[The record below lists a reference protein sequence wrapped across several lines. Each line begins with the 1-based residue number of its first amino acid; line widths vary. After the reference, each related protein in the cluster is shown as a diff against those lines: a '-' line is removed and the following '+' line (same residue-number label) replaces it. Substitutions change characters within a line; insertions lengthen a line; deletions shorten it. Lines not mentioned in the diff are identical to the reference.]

1 MAIILA
7 KKERWGRVFMAKAGS
22 PDNPLSPYAQTD
34 QMTTYAAR
42 GELFFKIPYVA
53 SEARFN

>member
-1 MAIILA
+1 MAT
-7 KKERWGRVFMAKAGS
+7 AGS

-34 QMTTYAAR
+34 QMTLYATR
-42 GELFFKIPYVA
+42 GDLFFKVPYVA